1 MRGLENNLQSPLM
14 QKCMQMGSS
23 SSFKVVKDEEVCWEF
38 RSERHFNSVLQEE
51 RSKKQEFQVRQA
63 KKTAFSQLWLELTPR
78 SFVPLA
84 QDTAGSQKCCCQQLV
99 TCILNNFPLLQCVG
113 QVSRRTSKKY
123 VLIQDKLGGL
133 FKKFSEFLL
142 KVTCPTNMKL
152 NQRGQDIYLPAV
164 IQFGGNPGCNK
175 KVTFNSTFLD
185 FCH

>member
-1 MRGLENNLQSPLM
+1 MEP
-14 QKCMQMGSS
+14 
-23 SSFKVVKDEEVCWEF
+23 
-38 RSERHFNSVLQEE
+38 
-51 RSKKQEFQVRQA
+51 KKIY
-63 KKTAFSQLWLELTPR
+63 TYISWLELTPR
-78 SFVPLA
+78 SLVPLATLKSKVLSIQLA
-84 QDTAGSQKCCCQQLV
+84 QDTAVSQKCCCQQLV
-99 TCILNNFPLLQCVG
+99 TCILNSFPLLQSVG

-175 KVTFNSTFLD
+175 KVSFNSTFLD